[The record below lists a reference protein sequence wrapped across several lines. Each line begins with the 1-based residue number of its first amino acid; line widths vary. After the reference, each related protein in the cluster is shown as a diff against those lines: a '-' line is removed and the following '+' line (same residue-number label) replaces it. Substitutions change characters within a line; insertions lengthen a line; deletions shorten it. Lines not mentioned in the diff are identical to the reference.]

1 MTATTSAVGVDLA
14 GAGGLLL
21 GGGAFA
27 GDGGLAL
34 GDALLRLGG
43 AARVLLGE
51 LALAFGG
58 DAVLLEALL
67 RGRGAR
73 QVLVGLRGA
82 CPRLHTALPELRL
95 PPLACRRQ
103 GEQHEK
109 DDDDHDD
116 DDQPSLHGTPC
127 TRRAAW
133 GTGESMASVDID
145 TALAWRGRTVRD
157 PDGEK
162 VGTLGDVYLDRETDL
177 PEWASIRTGL
187 FGRHESHVPLSAIE
201 PAAGG
206 DGDDLTVPFTKD
218 QIRDAPR
225 VDPDVAPTE
234 DEERALYA
242 HYGREYTAG
251 TGTDAPATSDTGDAA
266 EVVRSEEEVEVREGP
281 MKPAERVRLR
291 KVLVTDH
298 EERTIPVRKEVV
310 QLETE
315 PPPSG
320 RIEHVEDVDR

>member
-1 MTATTSAVGVDLA
+1 
-14 GAGGLLL
+14 
-21 GGGAFA
+21 
-27 GDGGLAL
+27 
-34 GDALLRLGG
+34 
-43 AARVLLGE
+43 
-51 LALAFGG
+51 
-58 DAVLLEALL
+58 
-67 RGRGAR
+67 
-73 QVLVGLRGA
+73 
-82 CPRLHTALPELRL
+82 
-95 PPLACRRQ
+95 
-103 GEQHEK
+103 
-109 DDDDHDD
+109 
-116 DDQPSLHGTPC
+116 
-127 TRRAAW
+127 
-133 GTGESMASVDID
+133 MASVDID

-201 PAAGG
+201 PHG
-206 DGDDLTVPFTKD
+206 DGDELRVPFTKAEI
-218 QIRDAPR
+218 QDAPR
-225 VDPDVAPTE
+225 VDPDVALSE

-251 TGTDAPATSDTGDAA
+251 TGTGTSTDAPAPATSDTGDAA
-266 EVVRSEEEVEVREGP
+266 EVIRSEEEVEVHEGP
-281 MKPAERVRLR
+281 MRPAERVRLR